1 MARQQRISKKLRPR
15 RPRPRH
21 RSRLHPRGSPGLRR
35 RHQLRRCPDRPRAR
49 SAKNPR
55 SRRQHHR
62 RRLER
67 PRSPPRRT
75 RHLGQTLPLRA
86 LLAFPAHD
94 SRSRPR
100 PTRRDQR
107 RPRRDHRH
115 LSHPRRSLRP
125 ECARRPRRPQPPP
138 QLDRPATPAAKP
150 ARGFWTDGQ
159 RTIRTER
166 WRLIAARAADGSPQF
181 ELFDYANDPLETR
194 NVAAAHPAVIRD
206 LLAQLARLPE
216 IPAPATKASKKSK
229 TSAAPS
235 PL

>member
-1 MARQQRISKKLRPR
+1 MR
-15 RPRPRH
+15 
-21 RSRLHPRGSPGLRR
+21 
-35 RHQLRRCPDRPRAR
+35 
-49 SAKNPR
+49 
-55 SRRQHHR
+55 
-62 RRLER
+62 
-67 PRSPPRRT
+67 
-75 RHLGQTLPLRA
+75 
-86 LLAFPAHD
+86 
-94 SRSRPR
+94 
-100 PTRRDQR
+100 
-107 RPRRDHRH
+107 
-115 LSHPRRSLRP
+115 
-125 ECARRPRRPQPPP
+125 PPP
-138 QLDRPATPAAKP
+138 STAAASAPNSTASGAWASKTAATPAAKP

-216 IPAPATKASKKSK
+216 IPTPATKASKKSK

>member
-1 MARQQRISKKLRPR
+1 MNLT
-15 RPRPRH
+15 H
-21 RSRLHPRGSPGLRR
+21 
-35 RHQLRRCPDRPRAR
+35 
-49 SAKNPR
+49 
-55 SRRQHHR
+55 
-62 RRLER
+62 
-67 PRSPPRRT
+67 
-75 RHLGQTLPLRA
+75 RA
-86 LLAFPAHD
+86 LADLCGLSAPAALD
-94 SRSRPR
+94 G
-100 PTRRDQR
+100 
-107 RPRRDHRH
+107 
-115 LSHPRRSLRP
+115 RSLR
-125 ECARRPRRPQPPP
+125 P

-216 IPAPATKASKKSK
+216 IPTPATKASKKSK